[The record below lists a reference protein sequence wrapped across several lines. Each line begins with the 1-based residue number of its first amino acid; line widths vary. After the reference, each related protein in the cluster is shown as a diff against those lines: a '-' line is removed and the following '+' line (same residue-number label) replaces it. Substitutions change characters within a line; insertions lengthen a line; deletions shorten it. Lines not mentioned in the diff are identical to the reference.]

1 MARKWDADI
10 PADLDLPSS
19 WVVSLTALDATS
31 GALVT
36 GVNVSNLVIVG
47 TPVTPDTTDSEPLF
61 VPTTPLWLPVPV
73 DSGA

>member
-47 TPVTPDTTDSEPLF
+47 TPVEPATADDTGQDYSPLF
-61 VPTTPLWLPVPV
+61 VPIFETPGGV
-73 DSGA
+73 